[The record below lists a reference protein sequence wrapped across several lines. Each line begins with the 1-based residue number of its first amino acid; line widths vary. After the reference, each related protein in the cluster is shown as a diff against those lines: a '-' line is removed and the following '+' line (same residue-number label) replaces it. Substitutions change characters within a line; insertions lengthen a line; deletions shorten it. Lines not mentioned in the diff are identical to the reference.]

1 MGKETRECGM
11 SKTVDD
17 DVAAGQEAETDTDGR
32 TADETGQEMNS
43 DGDGPDGDRD
53 RSDADGVDAASRRC
67 GISLGE
73 HD

>member
-1 MGKETRECGM
+1 MGKGTREYGM

-17 DVAAGQEAETDTDGR
+17 DVAEGRETETDTDGR
-32 TADETGQEMNS
+32 TADETRQGTDT
-43 DGDGPDGDRD
+43 DGDA
-53 RSDADGVDAASRRC
+53 SSADGVDDASRRC